1 MLCLF
6 FCDLVEWET
15 KVGGLYKLGRK
26 FKLFLQGFFS
36 KAAHT
41 TEGKISINLKTQISN
56 ACIKES
62 NSNVE
67 RYQFTRILT
76 IWQHFELF
84 VRFATH

>member
-1 MLCLF
+1 MSF
-6 FCDLVEWET
+6 FVIWLNERPKQGD
-15 KVGGLYKLGRK
+15 LYKLGTK

-62 NSNVE
+62 NSNIE

-76 IWQHFELF
+76 I
-84 VRFATH
+84 